1 MSSMPSSEAR
11 VLIAPETEADTF
23 LPEGPRSFAIGGRE
37 ALVWVNIQTA
47 VDAVRG
53 TLHVAYWE
61 GGERRRY
68 ALPARVGF
76 VFPTDVPDT
85 VLLGMEKAIGT
96 LNIKTGNW
104 TPFAKIPDTDPRTII
119 NDGEI
124 VPGGKA
130 IVFGTKDVHFQDK
143 IAHLYLFTL
152 ADNRLSILADG
163 QTCSNGKLFADGGT
177 TLFDIDTPTKTVAKY
192 RFDLQ
197 ARTLALTGTAIDL
210 RHEDAFPDGMCDCGD
225 GTAIVAF
232 YNPHRGGAG
241 KAVRYDLSTGK
252 AIEEWTMPGSP
263 RVTCPL
269 LVNVKGKI
277 KLVLTTCMEGMPE
290 EMRKASPN
298 AGSAFIG
305 DTALTALPTLEIVR
319 I

>member
-1 MSSMPSSEAR
+1 MSPLPSSESR

-23 LPEGPRSFAIGGRE
+23 LPEGPRTFVIGGRE

-47 VDAVRG
+47 ADAVRG

-68 ALPARVGF
+68 AMPARVGF

-104 TPFAKIPDTDPRTII
+104 TPFAKILDTNPRTII

-130 IVFGTKDVHFQDK
+130 IVFGTKDLQFQDK
-143 IAHLYLFTL
+143 IAHLYLFTF
-152 ADNRLSILADG
+152 ADNQLSILADG
-163 QTCSNGKLFADGGT
+163 QTCSNGKLFANDGA

-192 RFDLQ
+192 RFNLH
-197 ARTLALTGTAIDL
+197 ARTLAIDGTAIDL
-210 RHEDAFPDGMCDCGD
+210 RHEEAFPDGMCDCGD

-241 KAVRYDLSTGK
+241 KAVRYQLDIGK
-252 AIEEWTMPGSP
+252 AIEEWTTPGSP

-269 LVNVKGKI
+269 LVNIKGKI
-277 KLVLTTCMEGMPE
+277 KLVLTTCTEAMPT
-290 EMRKASPN
+290 EMRKTSPN
-298 AGSAFIG
+298 AGSLFIA
-305 DTALTALPTLEIVR
+305 DTALTAVPTLEIVR

>member
-23 LPEGPRSFAIGGRE
+23 LPEGPRSFVIGGRE

-47 VDAVRG
+47 ADATSG
-53 TLHVAYWE
+53 AIHVAYWE
-61 GGERRRY
+61 GGERRCY
-68 ALPARVGF
+68 AMPARVGF
-76 VFPTDVPDT
+76 AFPTDVPDT
-85 VLLGMEKAIGT
+85 LFVGMEKAIGT

-104 TPFAKIPDTDPRTII
+104 MPFAKIPDTDPRTII

-130 IVFGTKDVHFQDK
+130 IVFGTKDVQFQDK

-163 QTCSNGKLFADGGT
+163 QTCSNGKLFADGGA

-197 ARTLALTGTAIDL
+197 ARTLTFDATAIDL

-252 AIEEWTMPGSP
+252 AIEEWTTPGSP

-277 KLVLTTCMEGMPE
+277 KLVLTTCTEGMPE

-305 DTALTALPTLEIVR
+305 DTALITLPTLEIVR